1 MLPMAEQAP
10 GGTPRR
16 PSRRAL
22 RVHYYALLR
31 DEAGC
36 AEEQVASSA
45 ATAAELYAELRQ
57 RHRFSLPQERL
68 RVAVNAGFAAWD
80 TRLAAGDLVVFIP
93 PVAGG

>member
-1 MLPMAEQAP
+1 MAEPA
-10 GGTPRR
+10 
-16 PSRRAL
+16 AVHEV

-36 AEEQVASSA
+36 AEERVVTAS
-45 ATAAELYAELRQ
+45 ATAGELYAELRE
-57 RHRFSLPQERL
+57 RYRFSLPPERL
-68 RVAVNAGFAAWD
+68 RVAINAGFAEWD

>member
-1 MLPMAEQAP
+1 MAEP
-10 GGTPRR
+10 GAGQGV
-16 PSRRAL
+16 

-36 AEEQVASSA
+36 AEERVVTAS
-45 ATAAELYAELRQ
+45 ATAGELYAELRE
-57 RHRFSLPQERL
+57 RYRFSLPPERL
-68 RVAVNAGFAAWD
+68 RVAINAGFADWD